1 MNDNVW
7 FNPSGYQR
15 TSKSIQK
22 RCLSQ
27 LLSFAPAKGAILD
40 VGCGT
45 GNALLC
51 IEPQDVAAYVGVDIS
66 PEMIG
71 YATDMHEGTNRQFEV
86 ADFLEYD
93 LPDDNFFDIVICAAC
108 LHWFIPQ
115 EQDVI
120 TKIAAGLRP
129 QGQLYL
135 SCAHRFDFF
144 EGEKTFQ
151 RAVLEEVRDK
161 YQTITA
167 PVVFDDYRFDA
178 ARLQAATAAFDLV
191 KIHRIEEA
199 VDFDTYEDFRDWH
212 LGSGSVLYQQFAP
225 QDRHAAVRDYYERL
239 YEHYLSGRHTISYA
253 TALMLLEKRGA

>member
-27 LLSFAPAKGAILD
+27 LLSFAPAKGVILD
-40 VGCGT
+40 
-45 GNALLC
+45 
-51 IEPQDVAAYVGVDIS
+51 VDIS

-71 YATDMHEGTNRQFEV
+71 YAKDMHDGAHRQFEV

-93 LPDDNFFDIVICAAC
+93 LPDNSFFDVAICAAC

-135 SCAHRFDFF
+135 SCAQRFDFF
-144 EGEKTFQ
+144 EGERALQ
-151 RAVLEEVRDK
+151 RAVLQEVRDR

-191 KIHRIEEA
+191 KIHRIEET
-199 VDFDTYEDFRDWH
+199 VGFDTYEDFRDWH
-212 LGSGSVLYQQFAP
+212 LGSGSVCINIL
-225 QDRHAAVRDYYERL
+225 RRKTGTSRYEIITNACTNTTCPADIPCRMQ
-239 YEHYLSGRHTISYA
+239 R
-253 TALMLLEKRGA
+253 R